1 MAATVRPRRS
11 VLYMPGSN
19 ARALEKGRTLPADGI
34 ILDLEDAVSPDAKRD
49 GRQEILKALQER
61 DAYAWRELIVR
72 VNGLDTPWG
81 HADLS
86 AMARAGADAIL
97 LPKVEGSDTVRRAL
111 HVLDLAGAPAELAIW
126 CMIETP
132 RGILRVEEI
141 ADTERVQCLV
151 MGTSDLTK
159 DLHALHT
166 PSRLP
171 MLASLEICLLAARA
185 ARISILDGVHLDLD
199 DEPGFAEACRQG
211 RDLGFDGK
219 TLIHPKQ
226 IEPANAAF
234 GPSDADVAWAR
245 RIIAAYDE
253 ARAAGKGVVVVD
265 GRLVENLHVLEARRL
280 VALAE
285 MIDGR
290 KG

>member
-1 MAATVRPRRS
+1 MTVPVRPRRS
-11 VLYMPGSN
+11 ALYMPGSN
-19 ARALEKGRTLPADGI
+19 ARALEKARSLPADAL

-49 GRQEILKALQER
+49 ARQEIVNALDQR

-81 HADLS
+81 HSDLS
-86 AMARAGADAIL
+86 AMARARAGAIL

-111 HVLDLAGAPAELAIW
+111 HVLDLAGAPPSLPIW

-132 RGILRVEEI
+132 RGVLRVEEI

-159 DLHALHT
+159 DLHAHHT
-166 PSRLP
+166 KNRLP

-185 ARISILDGVHLDLD
+185 ARISILDGVHLDLA
-199 DEPGFAEACRQG
+199 DEAGFVESCRQG
-211 RDLGFDGK
+211 REFGFDGR

-226 IEPANAAF
+226 IEAANEAF
-234 GPSDADVAWAR
+234 GPSPDEVAWAR
-245 RIIAAYDE
+245 RIIDAYDA

-265 GRLVENLHVLEARRL
+265 GKLVENLHVLEARRL

-285 MIDGR
+285 SIEVRGA
-290 KG
+290 

>member
-1 MAATVRPRRS
+1 
-11 VLYMPGSN
+11 MPGSN
-19 ARALEKGRTLPADGI
+19 ARALEKARSLPADGL

-49 GRQEILKALQER
+49 GRQEIARALSVR

-81 HADLS
+81 HSDLS
-86 AMARAGADAIL
+86 AMARAGADAVL

-111 HVLDLAGAPAELAIW
+111 HVLDLAGAPATLAIW

-159 DLHALHT
+159 DLHAHHT
-166 PSRLP
+166 STRLP

-185 ARISILDGVHLDLD
+185 ARISILDGVHLDLA
-199 DEPGFAEACRQG
+199 DEAGFVDSCRQG
-211 RDLGFDGK
+211 RELGFDGR

-226 IEPANAAF
+226 IEAANTAF
-234 GPSDADVAWAR
+234 GPTPTEVAWAR
-245 RIIAAYDE
+245 RIIAAYE
-253 ARAAGKGVVVVD
+253 AARAAGKGVVVVD

-285 MIDGR
+285 MIETR
-290 KG
+290 SV

>member
-1 MAATVRPRRS
+1 MPSAA
-11 VLYMPGSN
+11 
-19 ARALEKGRTLPADGI
+19 A
-34 ILDLEDAVSPDAKRD
+34 
-49 GRQEILKALQER
+49 RQEIVAALQQR
-61 DAYAWRELIVR
+61 DAYGWRELVAR

-81 HADLS
+81 HADLV
-86 AMARAGADAIL
+86 AMAQAGADAIL

-111 HVLDLAGAPAELAIW
+111 HVLDLAGAPPDLAIW

-159 DLHALHT
+159 DLHAHHT
-166 PSRLP
+166 PTRLP
-171 MLASLEICLLAARA
+171 MLASLEICLLPPALPASRSWTA
-185 ARISILDGVHLDLD
+185 SISISRTRQ
-199 DEPGFAEACRQG
+199 GFAEACRQG
-211 RDLGFDGK
+211 RELGFEGK
-219 TLIHPKQ
+219 TVIHPKQ

-234 GPSDADVAWAR
+234 GPASAEVDWAR
-245 RIIAAYDE
+245 RVITAYDE

-285 MIDGR
+285 MIAAR
-290 KG
+290 AA